1 MFWSHPNIT
10 EECEQYVS
18 AKGGLGTVTSWFA
31 RELRGFTSFA
41 CTSFHAAPGGIL
53 LLPKGVCNLFGGL
66 NSFVFFFL
74 RFATLSNPQ
83 GLRST
88 DSNKFVRLCPKNSHV
103 CSTSSSTSIRA
114 HCVPHL
120 GMYQNRGIRI
130 VGDKPNNGTLK
141 GKKTL
146 PFWPEINAQPGTL
159 KKNNT
164 PLC

>member
-66 NSFVFFFL
+66 NSFFFCDLL
-74 RFATLSNPQ
+74 RFPI
-83 GLRST
+83 LRGSVQRILINSSAFALRT
-88 DSNKFVRLCPKNSHV
+88 VMCVALQVALQLEPIVCPIWV
-103 CSTSSSTSIRA
+103 CIKIEGSA
-114 HCVPHL
+114 
-120 GMYQNRGIRI
+120 
-130 VGDKPNNGTLK
+130 
-141 GKKTL
+141 
-146 PFWPEINAQPGTL
+146 
-159 KKNNT
+159 
-164 PLC
+164 